1 MARLGKIKVTFIED
15 DGTEHQLC
23 TVRII
28 VDEIRH
34 EHPATEVNFKF
45 AKPKELSNGY

>member
-15 DGTEHQLC
+15 NGDAHELC

-34 EHPATEVNFKF
+34 EHPATEVTFKF
-45 AKPKELSNGY
+45 SEHKDQ